1 MQFSVCIDSLFQGQ
15 VTTETFT
22 HLKSMGFDYVE
33 WWLNEGRDLDALEA
47 SMQATGISCH
57 AFCTP
62 FISLVD
68 PSFQNQ
74 YLEEL
79 EKTLVISQR
88 FGNPVI
94 ISQMGQA
101 TEESHE
107 QQLEYL
113 AAGLDRCA
121 PLMQKYERLLVI
133 EPLNTRLDH
142 KGYSVSRSGDAVAV
156 LKLVDSP
163 RIKMLY
169 DIYHQQISEG
179 DILTRLQKYLPW
191 IGHIH
196 AAGVP
201 GRGELDTGE
210 LSYRRIF
217 SALEGMGYTQKVGLE
232 YFPKRPPF
240 EGLQMFVQ
248 RRET

>member
-1 MQFSVCIDSLFQGQ
+1 MQFSVCIDSLFQSQ
-15 VTTETFT
+15 VTTETLSR
-22 HLKSMGFDYVE
+22 LKSMGYDYIE

-47 SMQATGISCH
+47 SMQASGMFCH

-68 PSFQNQ
+68 ASCHNQ
-74 YLEEL
+74 YIEEL
-79 EKTLVISQR
+79 EKTLELSNR
-88 FGNPVI
+88 FGNQVI
-94 ISQMGQA
+94 ITQIGQA
-101 TEESHE
+101 TEDSHE
-107 QQLEYL
+107 QQLENL
-113 AAGLDRCA
+113 ASGLDRCA
-121 PLMQKYERLLVI
+121 PIVEKYNKLLVI

-142 KGYSVSRSGDAVAV
+142 KGYSVSRSGDAAAV
-156 LKLVDSP
+156 LKLVNNSH
-163 RIKMLY
+163 IKMLF

-179 DILTRLQKYLPW
+179 DIITRLQKYLPW

-201 GRGELDTGE
+201 GRGELDSGE

-232 YFPKRPPF
+232 YFPKRPSF
-240 EGLQMFVQ
+240 EGLQMFAQ
-248 RRET
+248 RREQ